1 MLNTKNMQAKE
12 INQKRG
18 PQTGNAGNKE
28 KRDAFMSEKNTRSS
42 EKAQLANMITD
53 ALEMRGRGQAGKINP
68 ALESLHDKTNVGRG
82 PTKGNAGKRNSTMGK
97 KGANGATSGY

>member
-1 MLNTKNMQAKE
+1 MKSNTKMMFNSG
-12 INQKRG
+12 RG

-28 KRDAFMSEKNTRSS
+28 KRDTFMSEKDERSS

-53 ALEMRGRGQAGKINP
+53 ALEMRGRGNRPTIKP
-68 ALESLHDKTNVGRG
+68 SLENVKADTNVGRG